1 MKKIIENNFKPILAI
16 ETSDELCSAAV
27 MLDENSFAE
36 FNFKKKFVHS
46 EKLMPMI
53 ADLLKQAELS
63 VSELTAIAIS
73 LGPGSFTGLRIGL
86 TVAKGLAAGSN
97 LPIIPVPTFDALAFQ
112 LSPQILTGSSFV
124 IANNANINEIY
135 AAKYISSVNDYEV
148 VNEAILLEK
157 SDFNEFKNEGDLLF
171 GNFSTNQSAF
181 YSASP
186 NASSVAKWAY
196 IFGKD
201 LVTFDH
207 DYLEPN
213 YLKKFV
219 VKVKK

>member
-1 MKKIIENNFKPILAI
+1 MSVKELTPILAI

-27 MLDENSFAE
+27 MLSEDSYAE
-36 FNFKKKFVHS
+36 MNFQKKFVHS

-53 ADLLKQAELS
+53 SDLLENADLKLVDIKTLA
-63 VSELTAIAIS
+63 VSM
-73 LGPGSFTGLRIGL
+73 GPGSFTGLRIGL
-86 TVAKGLAAGSN
+86 TIAKGLAAGRE

-112 LSPQILTGSSFV
+112 LSSLLPIDTSFI

-135 AAKYISSVNDYEV
+135 YAKYRVTENQFEV
-148 VNEAILLEK
+148 LTTASLLEK
-157 SDFNEFKNEGDLLF
+157 SELSSLKEDGDLLF
-171 GNFSTNQSAF
+171 GNFTIEKKDFKTSSPTGSA
-181 YSASP
+181 
-186 NASSVAKWAY
+186 VAKWAY

-207 DYLEPN
+207 DLLEPN
-213 YLKKFV
+213 YLKNFV